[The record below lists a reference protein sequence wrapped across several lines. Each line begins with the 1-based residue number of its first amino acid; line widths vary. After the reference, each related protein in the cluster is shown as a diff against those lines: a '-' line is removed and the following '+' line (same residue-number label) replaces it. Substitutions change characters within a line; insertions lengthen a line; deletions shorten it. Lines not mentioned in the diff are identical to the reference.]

1 MPCSG
6 GGAALIQ
13 ETLMSFRVFVF
24 LLLLSSAK
32 GLPPE
37 QSDIAMRD
45 RKIAM
50 SEHNTAVEKAPENC
64 MKLQRELWDLYC
76 RCRLAPE
83 SDMSPLHQRLSAVA
97 EPASLYLLAVFF
109 AECMPKSPELLAE
122 DVELTDEEL
131 AQQDRVFALWS
142 GRRSPVWS
150 CKEAL
155 FRMAS
160 AGDASA
166 REYLQRL
173 VRDYPGDNA
182 MDARYTELPDKASTV
197 KAPRK

>member
-1 MPCSG
+1 
-6 GGAALIQ
+6 
-13 ETLMSFRVFVF
+13 MSFRVFVF
-24 LLLLSSAK
+24 LLLLSSVK

-122 DVELTDEEL
+122 DMELTDEEL
-131 AQQDRVFALWS
+131 DQQDRVFALWS

-182 MDARYTELPDKASTV
+182 MDARYAELPDKASTV